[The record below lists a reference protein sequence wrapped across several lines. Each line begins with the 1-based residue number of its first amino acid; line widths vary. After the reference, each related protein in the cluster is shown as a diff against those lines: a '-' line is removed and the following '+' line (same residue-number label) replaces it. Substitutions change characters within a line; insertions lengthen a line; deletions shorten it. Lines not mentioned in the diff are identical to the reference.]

1 MSSTPS
7 VLDVSESLAAP
18 HLSSRANWRPIPP
31 VSSVERIQFSAQR
44 ESVPLKHY
52 WSFCSAA
59 GRANEGLRA
68 GWREHLQMTVK
79 HCGTRRLRFHGLFHD
94 DMFAC
99 RRNGDGKLIFNF
111 QYIDELFDALLAANV
126 RPFVEF
132 GFFPKDLATV
142 SDIRCFWWQAHV
154 TPPDDLREWSE
165 LIESAVWHFIQRYG
179 REEVRTWYFEV
190 WNEPNLWFFFN
201 STKSKYFEL
210 YRATALAVKGVDP
223 ALKVGGPATSNF
235 VPDDRFDGEQ
245 QEGHKAITHQLENL
259 GDVEWRGVWIE
270 EFLEY
275 CAREGVPIDF
285 VSTHPYP
292 TDIPF
297 GHDVTGMRT
306 RPSNATLVDLQWLR
320 RVISQ
325 SAFSSAEIHITEW
338 STSPS
343 ARDFTHDYPQSAAYI
358 LKTNIAAAGLVD
370 SLAYWTFTDVFEEH
384 GAGDSA
390 FHGGFGLINYQGIV
404 KPAFHAY
411 RFLNQLGTEEI
422 FRCDG
427 FLATRLKHTG
437 QVRAV
442 ICHYPEQYPGSPPF
456 AMSIEEAEKTLA
468 IGQLAHR
475 SIVIH
480 DLPPGTPYV
489 VETVDAEHGFA
500 VRAWQAMGEPPSPT
514 PDQVTLL
521 RDLGWNTRREI
532 VKVDEAGVLP
542 LELKL
547 SPWAIALI
555 REIA

>member
-1 MSSTPS
+1 MSTPS
-7 VLDVSESLAAP
+7 VLDVSESLASPA
-18 HLSSRANWRPIPP
+18 SSRANWRPIRP
-31 VSSVERIQFSAQR
+31 VSSLERVQFSALGDA
-44 ESVPLKHY
+44 VPLKHY

-59 GRANEGLRA
+59 GRANEGLRE
-68 GWREHLQMTVK
+68 GWREHLRMTVK

-99 RRNGDGKLIFNF
+99 RRNGDGELVFNF

-132 GFFPKDLATV
+132 GFFPKDLATA

-154 TPPDDLREWSE
+154 TPPDDLREWSK
-165 LIESAVWHFIQRYG
+165 LIESAVLHFIQRYG
-179 REEVRTWYFEV
+179 REEVRSWYFEV

-210 YRATALAVKGVDP
+210 YKATALAVKAVDP
-223 ALKVGGPATSNF
+223 ALKIGGPATSNF
-235 VPDDRFDGEQ
+235 VPDDRFEGEQ
-245 QEGHKAITHQLENL
+245 QEGHRAITHQLENL

-275 CAREGVPIDF
+275 CAKEGVPVDF

-306 RPSNATLVDLQWLR
+306 RPSNATLMDLQWLR
-320 RVISQ
+320 RVVSQ
-325 SAFSSAEIHITEW
+325 SAFSSAEIHLTEW
-338 STSPS
+338 NTSPS
-343 ARDFTHDYPQSAAYI
+343 ARDFTHDYPQSATYI

-411 RFLNQLGTEEI
+411 RFLNQLGTEEV
-422 FRCDG
+422 FRSDG
-427 FLATRLKHTG
+427 FLATRCRHSG
-437 QVRAV
+437 HVRAV
-442 ICHYPEQYPGSPPF
+442 TCHYPEQYPGSPPF
-456 AMSIEEAEKTLA
+456 AVSIEEAEKILA
-468 IGQLAHR
+468 IGHPAHR

-480 DLPPGTPYV
+480 DLPAGAPYV
-489 VETVDAEHGFA
+489 IETVDAEHGFA
-500 VRAWQAMGEPPSPT
+500 IRAWQAMGEPQSPS

-521 RDLGWNTRREI
+521 RDLSWDTRREI
-532 VKVDEAGVLP
+532 VKVDETGVLR

>member
-1 MSSTPS
+1 MSTPS
-7 VLDVSESLAAP
+7 VLDVSESLAP
-18 HLSSRANWRPIPP
+18 HVSSRANNWRPIPP
-31 VSSVERIQFSAQR
+31 ASSLERVQFSALR
-44 ESVPLKHY
+44 DAVPLKHY

-59 GRANEGLRA
+59 GRANEGLRE
-68 GWREHLQMTVK
+68 GWREHLRMTVK

-132 GFFPKDLATV
+132 GFFPSDLATA

-154 TPPDDLREWSE
+154 TPPDDLREWRE
-165 LIESAVWHFIQRYG
+165 LIESAVRHFIQRYG

-275 CAREGVPIDF
+275 CAREGLPVDF

-306 RPSNATLVDLQWLR
+306 RPSNATLMDLQWLR

-325 SAFSSAEIHITEW
+325 SAFPSAEIHLTEW

-370 SLAYWTFTDVFEEH
+370 SLAYWTFTDVLEEH

-411 RFLNQLGTEEI
+411 RFLNQLGIDEI

-427 FLATRLKHTG
+427 FLATRSKHTG
-437 QVRAV
+437 HVRAV
-442 ICHYPEQYPGSPPF
+442 TCHYPEQYSGSPPF

-468 IGQLAHR
+468 IGELAHR

-480 DLPPGTPYV
+480 DLPPGAPYL

-500 VRAWQAMGEPPSPT
+500 VRAWQAMGEPPSPSR
-514 PDQVTLL
+514 DQITLL
-521 RDLGWNTRREI
+521 RDLAWDTRREI
-532 VKVDEAGVLP
+532 VKVDEEGVLR
-542 LELKL
+542 LELEL

>member
-1 MSSTPS
+1 MSTPS
-7 VLDVSESLAAP
+7 VLEVSEDLSAPNTSLRA
-18 HLSSRANWRPIPP
+18 SRRPVRPTLP
-31 VSSVERIQFSAQR
+31 GERIQFSAQR
-44 ESVPLKHY
+44 ESTPLAHY

-59 GRANEGLRA
+59 GRANEGLREN
-68 GWREHLQMTVK
+68 WREHLRLTVK

-99 RRNGDGKLIFNF
+99 RRNGSGELVFNF

-132 GFFPKDLATV
+132 GFFPKDLAPA
-142 SDIRCFWWQAHV
+142 SEIRCFWWQAHV
-154 TPPDDLREWSE
+154 TPPDDLREWSR
-165 LIESAVWHFIQRYG
+165 LVESAVRHFIQRYG
-179 REEVRTWYFEV
+179 REEVRSWYFEV

-201 STKSKYFEL
+201 ATKSKYFEL

-223 ALKVGGPATSNF
+223 ELKVGGPATSNF

-245 QEGHKAITHQLENL
+245 QEGHKAITHQLEDL
-259 GDVEWRGVWIE
+259 GKAEWRGVWIE

-275 CAREGVPIDF
+275 CANERLPVDF

-306 RPSNATLVDLQWLR
+306 RPSDATLSDLKWLR
-320 RVISQ
+320 AAIDQ
-325 SAFSSAEIHITEW
+325 SAFPSAEIHLTEW

-370 SLAYWTFTDVFEEH
+370 SLAYWTFTDVFEEN
-384 GAGDSA
+384 GAGDAA

-422 FRCDG
+422 FRSDG
-427 FLATRLKHTG
+427 FLATRSKQPGH
-437 QVRAV
+437 VRAV
-442 ICHYPEQYPGSPPF
+442 VCHYPDQYPGSPPF
-456 AMSIEEAEKTLA
+456 ALSMAEAEKILA
-468 IGQLAHR
+468 IGQSTIR
-475 SIVIH
+475 SMLIH
-480 DLPPGTPYV
+480 DLPPRTPYL

-500 VRAWQAMGEPPSPT
+500 VRAWQAMGQPHSPSP
-514 PDQVTLL
+514 DQLTLL
-521 RDLGWNTRREI
+521 RDLGWDTRREI
-532 VKVDEAGVLP
+532 VKVDDEGLLR

-547 SPWAIALI
+547 SPWAIALV
-555 REIA
+555 REIT

>member
-1 MSSTPS
+1 MSTPS
-7 VLDVSESLAAP
+7 VLDVSESLVSPASA
-18 HLSSRANWRPIPP
+18 RATWRPIPSAASFEP
-31 VSSVERIQFSAQR
+31 IQFSSRR
-44 ESVPLKHY
+44 ETIPLKHY

-99 RRNGDGKLIFNF
+99 RRNGHGKLVFNF

-132 GFFPKDLATV
+132 GFFPKDLATA
-142 SDIRCFWWQAHV
+142 SDVRCFWWQAHV
-154 TPPDDLREWSE
+154 TPPDDLREWSK
-165 LIESAVWHFIQRYG
+165 LIESTVRHFIQRYG

-210 YRATALAVKGVDP
+210 YRATALAVKAVDP

-245 QEGHKAITHQLENL
+245 QEGHKAITHQLEDL
-259 GDVEWRGVWIE
+259 GEAEWRGVWIE
-270 EFLEY
+270 EFLAY
-275 CAREGVPIDF
+275 CAKEGVPVDF

-297 GHDVTGMRT
+297 GHDITGMRT
-306 RPSNATLVDLQWLR
+306 RPANATLKDLQWLR
-320 RVISQ
+320 RVVSQ
-325 SAFSSAEIHITEW
+325 SAFPSAEIHLTEW

-358 LKTNIAAAGLVD
+358 LKTNIEATGLVD

-384 GAGDSA
+384 GAGDGA

-411 RFLNQLGTEEI
+411 RFLNQLGSEEI
-422 FRCDG
+422 FRGDA
-427 FLATRLKHTG
+427 FLATRCSHTG
-437 QVRAV
+437 HVRAV
-442 ICHYPEQYPGSPPF
+442 TCHYPDQYPGSPPF
-456 AMSIEEAEKTLA
+456 AMSIEDAEKILA
-468 IGQLAHR
+468 IGQPAHR
-475 SIVIH
+475 RIVIQ
-480 DLPPGTPYV
+480 DLPPGAPYL

-500 VRAWQAMGEPPSPT
+500 VRAWQAMGEPPSPSA
-514 PDQVTLL
+514 DQVTLL
-521 RDLGWNTRREI
+521 RDLGWSTRREI
-532 VKVDEAGVLP
+532 VKVDEEGVLR

-547 SPWAIALI
+547 LPWAIALI

>member
-1 MSSTPS
+1 
-7 VLDVSESLAAP
+7 
-18 HLSSRANWRPIPP
+18 
-31 VSSVERIQFSAQR
+31 
-44 ESVPLKHY
+44 
-52 WSFCSAA
+52 
-59 GRANEGLRA
+59 
-68 GWREHLQMTVK
+68 
-79 HCGTRRLRFHGLFHD
+79 
-94 DMFAC
+94 MFAC
-99 RRNGDGKLIFNF
+99 RRNGSGELVFNF

-132 GFFPKDLATV
+132 GFFPKDLAPA

-154 TPPDDLREWSE
+154 TPPEDLREWSH
-165 LIESAVWHFIQRYG
+165 LVESAVAHFIQRYG
-179 REEVRTWYFEV
+179 REEVRSWYFEV

-201 STKSKYFEL
+201 ATKRKYFEL
-210 YRATALAVKGVDP
+210 YRATALAVKGVDRE
-223 ALKVGGPATSNF
+223 LKVGGPATSNF

-245 QEGHKAITHQLENL
+245 QEGHKAITHQLEDL
-259 GDVEWRGVWIE
+259 GKVEWRGVWIE
-270 EFLEY
+270 EFLDY
-275 CAREGVPIDF
+275 CAKEGLPVDF

-306 RPSNATLVDLQWLR
+306 RASDATLSDLKWLR
-320 RVISQ
+320 RAIDQ
-325 SAFSSAEIHITEW
+325 SAFPSAEIHLTEW

-384 GAGDSA
+384 GAGDAA

-422 FRCDG
+422 FRSDG
-427 FLATRLKHTG
+427 FLATRSKDRDH
-437 QVRAV
+437 VRAV
-442 ICHYPEQYPGSPPF
+442 ICHYPDQYPGSPPF
-456 AMSIEEAEKTLA
+456 AMSMEEAEKILA
-468 IGQLAHR
+468 IGQPATQGIL
-475 SIVIH
+475 IH
-480 DLPPGTPYV
+480 DLPPNTPYL

-500 VRAWQAMGEPPSPT
+500 VRAWQAMGQPQSPSP
-514 PDQVTLL
+514 DQLALL
-521 RDLGWNTRREI
+521 RDLGWATRREI
-532 VKVDEAGVLP
+532 INVNDAGLLH

-555 REIA
+555 RDIA

>member
-1 MSSTPS
+1 MSTPS
-7 VLDVSESLAAP
+7 VLEISENISAPNPSLRA
-18 HLSSRANWRPIPP
+18 SRRPTRPTLP
-31 VSSVERIQFSAQR
+31 GERIQFSARR
-44 ESVPLKHY
+44 ESIPLKHY

-59 GRANEGLRA
+59 GRANEGLRES
-68 GWREHLQMTVK
+68 WREHLRLTVK

-99 RRNGDGKLIFNF
+99 RRNGNGELVFNF

-132 GFFPKDLATV
+132 GFFPKDLAPS

-154 TPPDDLREWSE
+154 TPPDDLREWSR
-165 LIESAVWHFIQRYG
+165 LVESAVRHFIQRYG
-179 REEVRTWYFEV
+179 REEVRSWYFEV

-201 STKSKYFEL
+201 ATKSKYFEL
-210 YRATALAVKGVDP
+210 YRATALAVKGVDRE
-223 ALKVGGPATSNF
+223 LKVGGPATSNF

-245 QEGHKAITHQLENL
+245 QEGHKAITHQLEDL
-259 GDVEWRGVWIE
+259 GEVEWRGVWIE

-275 CAREGVPIDF
+275 CAKEGLSVDF

-297 GHDVTGMRT
+297 GHDITGMRT
-306 RPSNATLVDLQWLR
+306 RPSDATLRDLKWLR
-320 RVISQ
+320 RVIDQ
-325 SAFSSAEIHITEW
+325 SAFPSAEIHLTEW

-384 GAGDSA
+384 GAGDAA

-411 RFLNQLGTEEI
+411 RFLNQLGTDEI
-422 FRCDG
+422 FRSDG
-427 FLATRLKHTG
+427 FLATRSKHAG
-437 QVRAV
+437 HVRAV
-442 ICHYPEQYPGSPPF
+442 LCHYPDQYPGSPPF
-456 AMSIEEAEKTLA
+456 ALSIEEAEKILA
-468 IGQLAHR
+468 FGQPASR
-475 SIVIH
+475 SILIQ
-480 DLPPGTPYV
+480 DLPPHIPYL

-500 VRAWQAMGEPPSPT
+500 VRAWQAMGQPQSPSP
-514 PDQVTLL
+514 DQLTVL

-532 VKVDEAGVLP
+532 IKVDDAGLLH